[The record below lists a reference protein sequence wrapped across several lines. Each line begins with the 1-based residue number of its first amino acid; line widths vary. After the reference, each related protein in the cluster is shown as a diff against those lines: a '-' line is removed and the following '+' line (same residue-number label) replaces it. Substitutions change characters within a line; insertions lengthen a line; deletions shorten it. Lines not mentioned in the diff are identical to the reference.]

1 MDAFE
6 IDRKLKQLE
15 SIQNSQRRWR
25 ITNRSA
31 INAWARNA
39 YNRRSDV
46 INARRRLNRLESKIR
61 SMGDDVPGCLL
72 QKRDELHKLLQIE

>member
-1 MDAFE
+1 MDASE
-6 IDRKLKQLE
+6 INRKLKQLE
-15 SIQNSQRRWR
+15 TIQATQRRWR
-25 ITNRSA
+25 MKNREA

-61 SMGDDVPGCLL
+61 LMGVDVPGCLL
-72 QKRDELHKLLQIE
+72 QKRDELHKILQLS